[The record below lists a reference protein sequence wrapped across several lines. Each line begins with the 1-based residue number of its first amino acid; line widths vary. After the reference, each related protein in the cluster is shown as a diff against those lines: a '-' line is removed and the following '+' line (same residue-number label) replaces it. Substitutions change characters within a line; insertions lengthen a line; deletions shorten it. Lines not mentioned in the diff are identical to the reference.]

1 MSDSST
7 EPSARHIEVFFTYL
21 KNDRINVNLPQ
32 PHEEGTWSSNCAE
45 EDWKLKRSLTPTQIA
60 LIVAEPGL
68 QIPSPSLAGFC
79 FFFFNHSPAAHLLG
93 IWGRFRKFSSFSL
106 SYLVFIK
113 SL

>member
-79 FFFFNHSPAAHLLG
+79 F
-93 IWGRFRKFSSFSL
+93 
-106 SYLVFIK
+106 VF
-113 SL
+113 LTTAQLPTY